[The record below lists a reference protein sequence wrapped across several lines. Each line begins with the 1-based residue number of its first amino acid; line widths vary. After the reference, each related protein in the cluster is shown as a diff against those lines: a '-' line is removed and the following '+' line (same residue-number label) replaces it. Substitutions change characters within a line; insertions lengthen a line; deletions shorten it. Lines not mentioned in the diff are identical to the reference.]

1 MVSRVE
7 SFARGTTKRMGHI
20 RNDSGVQ
27 QDVYFSEQEGY
38 SVSWRA
44 KLFAK
49 NYKHKSPLL
58 DPIRDHFYI
67 RVFVRS
73 EKFTQDGQRK
83 N

>member
-20 RNDSGVQ
+20 RNESGVQ
-27 QDVYFSEQEGY
+27 QDVKYFSKQEGY

-49 NYKHKSPLL
+49 NYKHKSPPL
-58 DPIRDHFYI
+58 DPISGSLLHKSFYKI
-67 RVFVRS
+67 
-73 EKFTQDGQRK
+73 
-83 N
+83 

>member
-20 RNDSGVQ
+20 RNESGVQ
-27 QDVYFSEQEGY
+27 KDVKYFSEQGY

-58 DPIRDHFYI
+58 DPISGSLLHKSFYKI
-67 RVFVRS
+67 
-73 EKFTQDGQRK
+73 
-83 N
+83 

>member
-20 RNDSGVQ
+20 RNESGVQ
-27 QDVYFSEQEGY
+27 QDVKYFSKQGY

-58 DPIRDHFYI
+58 DPISVSLLHKSFYKI
-67 RVFVRS
+67 
-73 EKFTQDGQRK
+73 
-83 N
+83 